1 MIAPLVSIVIPCYNH
16 EYFVQDCIL
25 SVIDQ
30 TYQNIELIIID
41 DGSHDDSIKIIQEML
56 QVCKQRF
63 VRFEFRCRPNKG
75 LSATLN
81 EALEWCQGEYYSTI
95 ASDDILVVDKIE
107 KQINIFLKQD
117 KNILAIMGS
126 AYLIDENNEVIGSD
140 EISEDIIYSFDEI
153 LMHQHRLLA
162 PTQLIK
168 IQAIKDVGGYKNDMI
183 IEDWYMWLKLT
194 KIGKILVVPD
204 YFVKYRQ
211 HENNT
216 IRQLEKMHQ
225 GRLQLISQ
233 FQNEK
238 LYDKALFNVYWINS
252 MEDLRFSSKNRI
264 KVVFK
269 LFIKSPNLFF
279 LKFFKKI
286 KEKI

>member
-1 MIAPLVSIVIPCYNH
+1 MITPLVSIVIPCYNH
-16 EYFVQDCIL
+16 ECFIQDCII
-25 SVIDQ
+25 SVLDQ

-41 DGSHDDSIKIIQEML
+41 DGSHDDSIKRIQEML
-56 QVCKQRF
+56 QICKQRF
-63 VRFEFRCRPNKG
+63 VRFEFRYRQNKG

-95 ASDDILVVDKIE
+95 ASDDILIKDKIE

-117 KNILAIMGS
+117 KDILAIMGS
-126 AYLIDENNEVIGSD
+126 AYLINENNEIIGSD
-140 EISEDIIYSFDEI
+140 EVFEDIIYDFDEI
-153 LMHQHRLLA
+153 FMHQHRLLA

-168 IQAIKDVGGYKNDMI
+168 SQAIKDVGGYKDNMI

-194 KIGKILVVPD
+194 RNGKILAVPD
-204 YFVKYRQ
+204 FFVKYRQ

-216 IRQLEKMHQ
+216 TKQLEKMHQ

-233 FQNEK
+233 FQHEK

-252 MEDLRFSSKNRI
+252 MEDLRFSSKNKL
-264 KVVFK
+264 KVIFK

-279 LKFFKKI
+279 HKFFKKI